1 MRSSACSRPSQNV
14 GYLFPTLVHCP
25 ICDVLQPLQI
35 NAIQHSIA
43 GKTIFSNAE
52 VRQPSDTAGDKRKR
66 TAKPS
71 LGHVKNEKQSTR
83 LWLALLFPNGPRCRR
98 T

>member
-52 VRQPSDTAGDKRKR
+52 VQQPSDTAGDKRKR
-66 TAKPS
+66 TVGRK
-71 LGHVKNEKQSTR
+71 
-83 LWLALLFPNGPRCRR
+83 
-98 T
+98 